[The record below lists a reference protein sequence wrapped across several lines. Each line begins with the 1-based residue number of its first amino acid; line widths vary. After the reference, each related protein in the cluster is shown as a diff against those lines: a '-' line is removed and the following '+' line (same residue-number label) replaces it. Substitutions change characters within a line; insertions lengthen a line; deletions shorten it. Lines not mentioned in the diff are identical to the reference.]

1 VVPLAVAH
9 QGGGPGKILHGR
21 IVALIQARL
30 PARSGDSALSMS
42 RHLTRLTLRSVML
55 TVLQCETA
63 RSPKEIRDLVKA
75 RIVLFESVD

>member
-1 VVPLAVAH
+1 
-9 QGGGPGKILHGR
+9 
-21 IVALIQARL
+21 
-30 PARSGDSALSMS
+30 
-42 RHLTRLTLRSVML
+42 LTLRSVML